1 MAIDPSIS
9 LQVKPIEVAN
19 PLAQYG
25 QVAQLQAAQNQNAL
39 AQYQLGSAQRQEAAQ
54 NALSDVY
61 KSAFNPETGAVNNA
75 MVLKGLAERGVGHLI
90 PDVQAKLLE
99 AQTKQATL
107 KKTTTETSG
116 LEFKQ
121 RVDKA
126 NKAISDIAALNSPEE
141 AIASIDKHLA
151 NGDIDAQ
158 KADMMKAQLTQAPS
172 FGAWQKGM
180 LTNILDAKERLTM
193 IAPKPMQVKRA
204 DGSVIF
210 LDENPNSPTF
220 KQEVL
225 PAQAAGMTPHERA
238 SLGIQAGNLAVNQ
251 AQLALAQE
259 NATKPVFNAAIGGF
273 VSPPTKA
280 NPQGTFTP
288 VTGVQETKDQQ
299 AAVKALK
306 SAGYD
311 PTTGE
316 DNISK
321 LIAQS
326 TSGGLQAGT
335 AAALAFFNKT
345 TEGRKAIAAL
355 EGTANQIATDLAG
368 GKLGAGISNTD
379 RDFIVGALGDVSNPM
394 KTSAERL
401 AGWEAAKERMMR
413 VGLIPPPKAAT
424 AAAGA
429 VDTSNPLLGGKP

>member
-1 MAIDPSIS
+1 
-9 LQVKPIEVAN
+9 
-19 PLAQYG
+19 LAQYG

-180 LTNILDAKERLTM
+180 LTNILDAKEKLTLT
-193 IAPKPMQVKRA
+193 APKPTATNLGGKIV
-204 DGSVIF
+204 F
-210 LDENPNSPTF
+210 LDLNPNSPTF
-220 KQEVL
+220 QTEVV
-225 PAQAAGMTPHERA
+225 PAQKTTMTPSEIA
-238 SLGIQAGNLAVNQ
+238 SNAIAKDR
-251 AQLALAQE
+251 LALEQS
-259 NATKPVFNAAIGGF
+259 NAVRPVFNAQAGGF
-273 VSPPTKA
+273 IAPVSKE
-280 NPQGTFTP
+280 NPEGKFIP
-288 VTGVQETKDQQ
+288 ATGIQAAKDQQ
-299 AAVKALK
+299 TAVKALQ

-311 PTTGE
+311 PVTGQ

-321 LIAQS
+321 LIAKS
-326 TSGGLQAGT
+326 TSGGLETGT
-335 AAALAFFNKT
+335 SAVAAFFGKS
-345 TEGRKAIAAL
+345 TEGRKAISAL

-368 GKLGAGISNTD
+368 GKLGAGISNSD
-379 RDFIVGALGDVSNPM
+379 RDFIVSALGDVANPM
-394 KTSAERL
+394 KPAGDRL

-413 VGLIPPPKAAT
+413 AGLIPPPKAAA

>member
-1 MAIDPSIS
+1 MALDPSIA
-9 LQVKPIEVAN
+9 LNVKPIEVAN

-141 AIASIDKHLA
+141 AIASINQHLA

-180 LTNILDAKERLTM
+180 LTNILDAKEKLTLT
-193 IAPKPMQVKRA
+193 APKPTATNLGGKIV
-204 DGSVIF
+204 F
-210 LDENPNSPTF
+210 LDLNPNSPTF
-220 KQEVL
+220 RTEVVD
-225 PAQAAGMTPHERA
+225 AQKTTMTPGEIA
-238 SLGIQAGNLAVNQ
+238 SNAIAKDR
-251 AQLALAQE
+251 LALEQS
-259 NATKPVFNAAIGGF
+259 NATKPVFNAQAGGF
-273 VSPPTKA
+273 IAPVSKE
-280 NPQGTFTP
+280 NPEGKFIP
-288 VTGVQETKDQQ
+288 ATGIQAAKDQQ
-299 AAVKALK
+299 IAVKALQ

-311 PTTGE
+311 PVTGQ

-321 LIAQS
+321 LIAKS
-326 TSGGLQAGT
+326 TSGGLETSVSAV
-335 AAALAFFNKT
+335 AAFFGKS
-345 TEGRKAIAAL
+345 TEGRKAISAL

-368 GKLGAGISNTD
+368 GKLGAGISNSD
-379 RDFIVGALGDVSNPM
+379 RDFIVSALGDVANPM
-394 KTSAERL
+394 KPAGDRL

-413 VGLIPPPKAAT
+413 AGLIPPPKAAT